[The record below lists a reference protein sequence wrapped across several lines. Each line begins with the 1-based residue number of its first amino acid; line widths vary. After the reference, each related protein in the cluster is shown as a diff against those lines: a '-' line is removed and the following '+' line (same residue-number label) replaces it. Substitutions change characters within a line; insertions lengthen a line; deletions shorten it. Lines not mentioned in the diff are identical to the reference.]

1 MRHGNNLSVSKAG
14 FRDGR
19 HKPLC
24 RPRGT
29 LNLNQPLPSA
39 EALGFLMSSRTAG
52 LRFDEAERCCRDPL
66 LEDCEMFR
74 VRHCRVTSLAS
85 AMLRMISDVL
95 RRPHST
101 RPSLP
106 SQRVTRHRRQQA
118 PG

>member
-39 EALGFLMSSRTAG
+39 EALGFLMSSRYAG

-85 AMLRMISDVL
+85 AMLRMIL
-95 RRPHST
+95 PPST
-101 RPSLP
+101 TAPIPVRKRSGQGWALANLWIGPS
-106 SQRVTRHRRQQA
+106 
-118 PG
+118 